1 MGGALLRA
9 FSLELLGQLC
19 GLLPDLHLL
28 PHVLIQVPT
37 GSDIL
42 SENFPIVIQ
51 SVSLI
56 VTERPISKV
65 GVIMN
70 DLRLGRKVFTI
81 SDPTLGRFY

>member
-9 FSLELLGQLC
+9 FSLELLGQLR

-37 GSDIL
+37 ASDIIC
-42 SENFPIVIQ
+42 EKFPIVIQ

-70 DLRLGRKVFTI
+70 DLRLGKKVFTI
-81 SDPTLGRFY
+81 SDPTLGRF